1 MGFSYKPIDVSSP
14 KADSYT
20 NSNNNASS
28 GGFSINNYQSEPLS
42 FGEDFN
48 ITSKDGK
55 VTVEDVDLSSSTEK
69 VEETSDLI
77 NENLEEN
84 KPKVEEIVTP
94 ADNSPQETT
103 EQVKDVKMEV
113 ESQEKVDSSKDYDLD
128 LDEILEKNKSAKEKL
143 DFSKVETSELK
154 VEKMNNEKHEFVNYY
169 QYNYDQPY
177 SQGTIA
183 TSGCGP
189 TSVAMALTYITGKE
203 IIPVE
208 TAEFGNG
215 TYTCS
220 EGTMWTFFKDVS
232 AKYDVEC
239 EQHEVSVDNIKEGLK
254 NGNPV
259 VISMGPGHFTK
270 AGHFIVLRGIDE
282 NGKVIVADPASEE
295 RTNQTWDMDIIT
307 SEGKQIWTFPE

>member
-14 KADSYT
+14 KADSYS
-20 NSNNNASS
+20 SNNSTS
-28 GGFSINNYQSEPLS
+28 GGFSISNYQSEGLT

-48 ITSKDGK
+48 ISSEDGK
-55 VTVEDVDLSSSTEK
+55 ITIEDVDVSPVKEKVQETTEK
-69 VEETSDLI
+69 LI
-77 NENLEEN
+77 DSAEST
-84 KPKVEEIVTP
+84 KPKVEEITEPISNAVE
-94 ADNSPQETT
+94 DTT
-103 EQVKDVKMEV
+103 EQAKEVEMEV
-113 ESQEKVDSSKDYDLD
+113 KSQEDTSSKDYDLD
-128 LDEILEKNKSAKEKL
+128 LDEILKKNQEAKEKL
-143 DFSKVETSELK
+143 DFSEVETEELK
-154 VEKMNNEKHEFVNYY
+154 VENTNKKQNEFVNYY

-203 IIPVE
+203 ITPVE

-232 AKYDVEC
+232 AKYGVDC